1 MSEAIKNLISP
12 EQMKTHQWAATGV
25 SGYPLTHPIV
35 GQGLFFE
42 TFRQFIHIVDAEQEG
57 FAHVFSVVAPW
68 GIGKSRL
75 GYELIGQIN
84 DASRGWFVRDPAG
97 DLKEAQ
103 LFHNEPDREQYLGLY
118 LRYSQIANE
127 YQNVDNW
134 FGYGL
139 YKALLPLSSDTF
151 DNSIQGQIAREA
163 YDRLIVQGFE
173 ASKLAEALEVTAGH
187 SDEAL
192 YEDDKLVTRLC
203 EAAYKYLSK
212 FGIRYLL
219 IVLDELETAA
229 EAATFGLE
237 REDLT
242 YLDGRAIKLLGK
254 AIKEEDPRRKLPW
267 LRYVALCSPSIGDE
281 LRELQSTARR
291 FELVDLTSNSFAD
304 VSDFVDRL
312 RNSGRLTQTYLPG
325 LVEAA
330 YTMSAG
336 NFGWFNVIMANV
348 DGLLRDPKFQGKN
361 APATIG
367 ELFENAVR
375 VSNRLRQ
382 HVLDYNALEELKM
395 PRAFSPA
402 ARDLAY
408 GQLPVA
414 MKTFSVDQREAL
426 LKAQNEYDETL
437 ATLYTRVEW
446 EDKACSDALRAIKGK
461 REKERWLIPGVDEPI
476 DLRQLLANLS
486 TYAIHETQGKQKQPG
501 RYTLLIP
508 PTSGDFVQLVAMLYP
523 HPASADVARALWAA
537 LVGEELDATSASF
550 IGPSVAMLG
559 RLNLRYRKQTHNS
572 LIFRDPSESA
582 ALEEA
587 MAARKGQPEGDRARQ
602 ILTGVMRSLDDNWD
616 YEPISP
622 GLQANLPAVVTQSG
636 KGKAKGLVRFDGL
649 NLHPDGRVILAYVRS
664 EEELTQLVQA
674 AASQFEDEGRTPV
687 VAFTPSR
694 VLGDRLLSAAGGSL
708 KNAQEFLTLYW
719 LNQNEEQVLQQI
731 GLPRSLAKQVVFRP
745 EKFTTQFSNRLQS
758 LLRSL
763 KAEIQRWRRKLDQA
777 GRIAWPFRPGAP
789 MAEDDR
795 NLLIDVWK
803 KLLVESDQPRRLEDL
818 DSKDGISPQ
827 DVLLVLKKMT
837 ISPRA
842 ASAGYQDD
850 ERAGLFDPLDDA
862 AEPRVPA
869 FLLALVDSLLRG
881 EKWSYAD
888 SKRNWFWGY
897 VWEGSRPTDIFEQ
910 WLALACSAGYAEPV
924 APTVGKPDR
933 RYQLIERKNIRNSIK
948 EAENW
953 LTGDFSSIVDK
964 MEQVFGEGKVRD
976 YFGPLTTKQRGSKT
990 IEAKNKLDVALTLVD
1005 ELEVLEAVPGRD
1017 SVKLVRGAKLRVEAR
1032 HLVDLVYDRDR
1043 YQKLSQD
1050 EANLKTLNFEDDSR
1064 PLWERIRRAEIFADN
1079 ALLLKDRIVKQA
1091 DVVAAEMESAVK
1103 QWPKFPMALFKRSLN
1118 KIQNILTGALEVK
1131 ELLGTTQNLQAT
1143 EPGTLKQSLRD
1154 LRIAEALGKLQQ
1166 LAREVGLDGVSGTA
1180 VKLEEI
1186 DGQIVDGFHELRK
1199 TYQQLHDRLGNYT
1212 AQLEALARVL
1222 KNSPDDFTYPRDL
1235 PGFSGLMKQPPEIRS
1250 ELEESIFDDIE
1261 TLFEEHERAAQLGN
1275 FQPLMSAA
1283 KDLLR
1288 GPMVALNK
1296 LGGYVGTLE
1305 NQVADYRAR
1314 LVRDVRLQE
1323 TQKAINDL
1331 RATRGLQAHKQLDM
1345 ADLEA
1350 IESLHAAKA
1359 LVMERRESLAADG
1372 DQLLSSTGVS
1382 FTRWRTVISALDKR
1396 QDPEITPTEAD
1407 HLVQGGFLRRIYTL
1421 GGPTA

>member
-1 MSEAIKNLISP
+1 MKEATKNLTSP
-12 EQMKTHQWAATGV
+12 QQLKAHQWAATGV

-75 GYELIGQIN
+75 GYELVAQIN
-84 DASRGWFVRDPAG
+84 DASRGWFVRDSTG

-103 LFHNEPDREQYLGLY
+103 LFYDEPDREQYLGLY

-139 YKALLPLSSDTF
+139 YKALLPLTHGTF

-163 YDRLIVQGFE
+163 YDRLIVLGFD
-173 ASKLAEALEVTAGH
+173 ASKLAEALEVKAGH
-187 SDEAL
+187 SDETL
-192 YEDDKLVTRLC
+192 YEDDRLVTRLC
-203 EAAYKYLSK
+203 DAAYKYLSQ

-267 LRYVALCSPSIGDE
+267 LRYVALCSPAIGDE

-291 FELVDLTSNSFAD
+291 FELVDLTPNSFAD
-304 VSDFVDRL
+304 VSDFVERL
-312 RNSGRLTQTYLPG
+312 RSSGRLQQKYLPG

-382 HVLDYNALEELKM
+382 HVLDYTALEELKIA
-395 PRAFSPA
+395 RAYMPA

-408 GQLPVA
+408 GQLPVPL
-414 MKTFSVDQREAL
+414 KTFSAEQREAL
-426 LKAQNEYDETL
+426 LNAQNEYDEPL

-446 EDKACSDALRAIKGK
+446 EEKACTDALRAIKAK
-461 REKERWLIPGVDEPI
+461 REKDRWLIPGVDEPL

-486 TYAIHETQGKQKQPG
+486 TYAIHEIQGKQRQPG
-501 RYTLLIP
+501 RHTLLIP
-508 PTSGDFVQLVAMLYP
+508 LASSDFVQLVAMLFP

-537 LVGEELDATSASF
+537 FVGEEISNTSASF

-559 RLNLRYRKQTHNS
+559 RLNLRYRRQTHNS
-572 LIFRDPSESA
+572 LIFRDPSDSA

-587 MAARKGQPEGDRARQ
+587 MAARKGQPEEDRARQ

-622 GLQANLPAVVTQSG
+622 GLQANVTLIVTQSG
-636 KGKAKGLVRFDGL
+636 KGKGKGLVRFDGL
-649 NLHPDGRVILAYVRS
+649 KLHPDGRVILAYVRS
-664 EEELTQLVQA
+664 EEELTQLALA

-687 VAFTPSR
+687 VVFTSSR
-694 VLGDRLLSAAGGSL
+694 ALGDRLSGAPSGPL
-708 KNAQEFLTLYW
+708 KNAQEFLSLYW

-731 GLPRSLAKQVVFRP
+731 GLPRSLAKQIVYRP
-745 EKFTTQFSNRLQS
+745 DKFTTQFSNRLQS

-763 KAEIQRWRRKLDQA
+763 KTEIYRWRRKLNDA
-777 GRIAWPFRPGAP
+777 GRIAWPFRPGAL

-795 NLLIDVWK
+795 NLLIDAWK
-803 KLLVESDQPRRLEDL
+803 KLLVEPALPRRLEDL

-827 DVLLVLKKMT
+827 DVLSVLRKMA

-842 ASAGYQDD
+842 TSAGYQED
-850 ERAGLFDPLDDA
+850 ERAGLFDPLTDS
-862 AEPRVPA
+862 AEPKVPP
-869 FLLALVDSLLRG
+869 FLLALVERLLKG
-881 EKWSYAD
+881 GTWTYAD
-888 SKRNWFWGY
+888 SEREWFWGY
-897 VWEGSRPTDIFEQ
+897 TWEGSRSLDIFEQ
-910 WLALACSAGYAEPV
+910 WMVLLCRTGYAEPA
-924 APTVGKPDR
+924 APTGGKDR
-933 RYQLIERKNIRNSIK
+933 KYQLVERKKIRNAIR
-948 EAENW
+948 EAEDW
-953 LTGDFSSIVDK
+953 LTGDFSGIVDK

-976 YFGPLTTKQRGSKT
+976 YFGPLNTKKPGSKT
-990 IEAKNKLDVALTLVD
+990 IEAKNKLDAARSLVD
-1005 ELEVLEAVPGRD
+1005 ELEVLEAAPERN
-1017 SVKLVRGAKLRVEAR
+1017 SAKLVRGAKLRVDSCG
-1032 HLVDLVYDRDR
+1032 LVDMVYDKDR
-1043 YQKLSQD
+1043 YQKLTIDQ
-1050 EANLKTLNFEDDSR
+1050 ANLKTLNFEDDAR

-1079 ALLLKDRIVKQA
+1079 ALRLKDRIIDQT

-1118 KIQNILTGALEVK
+1118 KIQNILRGALELK

-1166 LAREVGLDGVSGTA
+1166 LAREVGLDGAGGA
-1180 VKLEEI
+1180 ALKLDEI
-1186 DGQIVDGFHELRK
+1186 DGQIAGGFRELQK
-1199 TYQQLHDRLGNYT
+1199 AYQQLHDRLGNYT
-1212 AQLEALARVL
+1212 TQLDLLTRVL
-1222 KNSPDDFTYPRDL
+1222 KNSPDDFCYPKDV
-1235 PGFSGLMKQPPEIRS
+1235 PGFAEVVKQPPEIRS

-1275 FQPLMSAA
+1275 FQPLMAAA

-1288 GPMVALNK
+1288 GPTVALNK
-1296 LGGYVGTLE
+1296 LGGYVATIE

-1314 LVRDVRLQE
+1314 LLRDTQLQQM
-1323 TQKAINDL
+1323 QKALNDL
-1331 RATRGLQAHKQLDM
+1331 RATRGQQSHKPIDM
-1345 ADLEA
+1345 PDLEA
-1350 IESLHAAKA
+1350 AESLQAAKN
-1359 LVMERRESLAADG
+1359 LVRDRRDAWAAEG
-1372 DQLLSSTGVS
+1372 EELLEPTGVK
-1382 FTRWRTVISALDKR
+1382 FTRWRTVITALDNK
-1396 QDPEITPTEAD
+1396 QDPDISPTEAEQ
-1407 HLVQGGFLRRIYTL
+1407 LVKGGFLRRTYTL
-1421 GGPTA
+1421 GGPTR